1 MPGVVKKASQTLKIM
16 HDKYAK
22 DISIKED
29 FQAEFGEASKHNKEL
44 KAHLNKVQDDL
55 NPIRILGLFERIL
68 DEVRD
73 VCHAP
78 PRFGVALASSGFETR
93 LGIYFSIGWGA
104 SCFGGLMVNST
115 FPHFGRGLL

>member
-1 MPGVVKKASQTLKIM
+1 LPGVVKKASQTLKIM

-29 FQAEFGEASKHNKEL
+29 FQVEFGEASKHNKEL

-73 VCHAP
+73 VCHVP
-78 PRFGVALASSGFETR
+78 TRFGVVLAKKDTGFKIS
-93 LGIYFSIGWGA
+93 LGDSF
-104 SCFGGLMVNST
+104 
-115 FPHFGRGLL
+115 FPRVA